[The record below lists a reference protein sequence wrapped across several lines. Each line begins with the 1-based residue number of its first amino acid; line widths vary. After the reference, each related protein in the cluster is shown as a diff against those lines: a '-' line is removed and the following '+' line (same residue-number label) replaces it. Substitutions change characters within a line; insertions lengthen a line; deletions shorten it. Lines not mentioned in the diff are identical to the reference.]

1 MTAPTRIAIIGDGKM
16 GQAIA
21 GLASENGCEVVV
33 MIGEGNNVG
42 GSGITSATLK
52 NADVA
57 IEFTQPDAAVTNIRA
72 LIAAGVPVVV
82 GTTGWYDELPAIS
95 KEVTEKN
102 SALLWSANFSVGVN
116 IMLQLVRRAGELFSS
131 SDGFRVHMVETH
143 HTQKKDA
150 PSGTAKVLAGALRET
165 LGRDVPIESIRT
177 GNVVGTHE
185 IFFDGK
191 FEQIVLGH
199 VAHDRKVFAEGAL
212 RAAKWL
218 AGRKG
223 VYTMADVL

>member
-1 MTAPTRIAIIGDGKM
+1 MTAPTRIAIIGDGRM

-21 GLASENGCEVVV
+21 GLASENGCEVVA

-42 GSGITSATLK
+42 GSGITPETLK

-95 KEVTEKN
+95 QEVSEKN

-116 IMLQLVRRAGELFSS
+116 IMLQLVRRAGELFSG
-131 SDGFRVHMVETH
+131 SDAFRVHMVETH

-150 PSGTAKVLAGALRET
+150 PSGTAKVLAGSLR
-165 LGRDVPIESIRT
+165 
-177 GNVVGTHE
+177 
-185 IFFDGK
+185 
-191 FEQIVLGH
+191 
-199 VAHDRKVFAEGAL
+199 
-212 RAAKWL
+212 
-218 AGRKG
+218 
-223 VYTMADVL
+223 